1 MRVIDEEGNALG
13 VMTPQEAIRIAQ
25 ARGFDLVEISPNAKP
40 PVCKIIDYG
49 KFNYERQKK
58 EKLAKKNQAVMHVKE
73 IRFNP
78 NTDDHDVDFKTKH
91 LREFL
96 IEGHKVKATVM
107 FRGRMITHPEIG
119 RELMQNVLAKLEDIG
134 KLESPPKMEGKQL
147 IAYVTPERAKIK
159 SMLDREAK
167 EKKMEDKLRQREM
180 KKEEPADQEPVNEE
194 LADEEKKPESDNKE
208 TGDDNGDSAE

>member
-1 MRVIDEEGNALG
+1 VIDEEGNALG

-25 ARGFDLVEISPNAKP
+25 ARGYDLVEISPNAKP

-58 EKLAKKNQAVMHVKE
+58 EKLAKKNQSVMHVKE

-119 RELMQNVLAKLEDIG
+119 RELMQNVLSSLEDIG
-134 KLESPPKMEGKQL
+134 KLEAPPKMEGKQL
-147 IAYVTPERAKIK
+147 IAYVTPERSKIK
-159 SMLDREAK
+159 SMLDRQAK
-167 EKKMEDKLRQREM
+167 EKKMEEKLRQRAGQ
-180 KKEEPADQEPVNEE
+180 KEEPKEAAKET
-194 LADEEKKPESDNKE
+194 AKEEKKPELEPEDNEAKE
-208 TGDDNGDSAE
+208 KGDEK

>member
-13 VMTPQEAIRIAQ
+13 VMSPQEAIRIAQ

-58 EKLAKKNQAVMHVKE
+58 EKLAKKNQSVMHVKE

-119 RELMQNVLAKLEDIG
+119 RDLMQNVLSKLEDIG
-134 KLESPPKMEGKQL
+134 KLEAPPKMEGKQL
-147 IAYVTPERAKIK
+147 IAYVTPDRAKVK
-159 SMLDREAK
+159 AMLDREAK
-167 EKKMEDKLRQREM
+167 EKKMEEKLRQREM
-180 KKEEPADQEPVNEE
+180 KKEEPA
-194 LADEEKKPESDNKE
+194 EEKPEPEAEEKKE
-208 TGDDNGDSAE
+208 TGDDAKDSGE